1 MTTQRRRA
9 TSKELLKTL
18 STTQGGVLLL
28 SEFPSGILINTVRK
42 KNTLLPVKVF
52 TQASSSTAVSKV
64 CSYLTSITLK
74 LMYRQEMFYLLTES
88 LRERLYAT
96 LRINLVI
103 KELLQE
109 QVGLQQRLSVI
120 QKMVK
125 KPGSDCHLVRG
136 RQFLVSQEQ

>member
-1 MTTQRRRA
+1 
-9 TSKELLKTL
+9 
-18 STTQGGVLLL
+18 
-28 SEFPSGILINTVRK
+28 
-42 KNTLLPVKVF
+42 
-52 TQASSSTAVSKV
+52 
-64 CSYLTSITLK
+64 
-74 LMYRQEMFYLLTES
+74 MYRQEMFYLLTES

-125 KPGSDCHLVRG
+125 KPGSDCQLVRG